1 MEVIPHHLFGKLR
14 IFVVNGVP
22 WFIGRDVA
30 TALQYNQPH
39 KAVKRHVSANQK
51 CTYEALH
58 ATVAGGTSR
67 TPLTETQPHT
77 IFVNEAGL
85 YSLVLASKLP
95 AAVAFKDWI
104 CEDVLPSIRKYG
116 RYSFDQDLRNELQ
129 LHNALC
135 GYIRKQFPTLRM
147 SPGLGELQ
155 DTDRKR
161 IECYRKGYM
170 KGQPDLILYQRSGN
184 FSGLAIELKTPR
196 GSGIVSEPQHQWL
209 HDMALAGYKTLISCD
224 IDECIRA
231 VNAYM
236 QNARVCC
243 PHCGGSYK
251 SKKTMQ
257 THVAKYHPTF

>member
-67 TPLTETQPHT
+67 TTLTETQPHT

-95 AAVAFKDWI
+95 AEVAFKDWI

-161 IECYRKGYM
+161 IEESAG
-170 KGQPDLILYQRSGN
+170 D
-184 FSGLAIELKTPR
+184 R
-196 GSGIVSEPQHQWL
+196 GTHSYSL
-209 HDMALAGYKTLISCD
+209 HTTYI
-224 IDECIRA
+224 
-231 VNAYM
+231 
-236 QNARVCC
+236 
-243 PHCGGSYK
+243 
-251 SKKTMQ
+251 
-257 THVAKYHPTF
+257 PTFFAILKFGNSTNTTRRGETQTNSSGYRRPDG